1 MSWIK
6 PLTIGS
12 LTTTHNLVLAPLAGI
27 SDYPFRQIC
36 RDFGADLTFSEM
48 VSVDGL
54 LYNSQKTRKLLQI
67 YPHEHPIGF
76 QFFGSDPE
84 IFRKVLPEIEILK
97 PDLID
102 LNFGCPV
109 RKVVSRGAGAAL
121 LSDIAALQKIVKI
134 VKAATRLPVTAKIRL
149 GWDANSIVV
158 LEAAQAVEAGG
169 ADAITVHARTR
180 SQGYSGKASWEYIA
194 RVKEQSRIPVI
205 GNGDVVDGPSAAQM
219 FQSTGVDGIMIA
231 RAALGQ
237 PWIFRSI
244 LHYLQEGEIDPVPVV
259 EKRIEILQ
267 KHYQLEVSE
276 VGEIAALS
284 QMRKHFVW
292 YTHGLPH
299 SARLRDQIF
308 HAGNYQQIE
317 GIFSSY
323 LELIRSVEVQS
334 LKV

>member
-12 LTTTHNLVLAPLAGI
+12 LTTAHNLVLAPLAGI
-27 SDYPFRQIC
+27 SNYPFRQIC
-36 RDFGADLTFSEM
+36 RDFGANLTFSEM

-54 LYNSQKTRKLLQI
+54 LYNNTKTRKLLQI

-84 IFRKVLPEIEILK
+84 IFRKVLPEIETLN
-97 PDLID
+97 PDLVD

-121 LSDIAALQKIVKI
+121 LSDIAALQKIVEI
-134 VKAATRLPVTAKIRL
+134 VKGATRLPVTAKIRL

-169 ADAITVHARTR
+169 ANAITVHARTR

-194 RVKEQSRIPVI
+194 RVKELCRIPVI
-205 GNGDVVDGPSAAQM
+205 GNGDVIDGPSAAQM

-231 RAALGQ
+231 RGALGQ
-237 PWIFRSI
+237 PWIFGHI
-244 LHYLQEGEIDPVPVV
+244 LHYLQEGQVTPAPTVDE
-259 EKRIEILQ
+259 RIQILQ
-267 KHYQLEVSE
+267 KHYRLEVTE
-276 VGEIAALS
+276 VGETVALS
-284 QMRKHFVW
+284 QMRKNFVW
-292 YTHGLPH
+292 YTRGLPH
-299 SARLRDQIF
+299 SAHLRDQIF
-308 HAGNYQQIE
+308 HAGDYQQIE
-317 GIFSSY
+317 EIFSAY
-323 LELIRSVEVQS
+323 LKLVRPMEVQS
-334 LKV
+334 FTV

>member
-12 LTTTHNLVLAPLAGI
+12 LTTAHNLVLAPLAGI
-27 SDYPFRQIC
+27 SNYPFRQLC

-54 LYNSQKTRKLLQI
+54 LYNSQKTRRLLQI
-67 YPHEHPIGF
+67 HPHEHPIGY

-84 IFRKVLPEIEILK
+84 IFRKVLPEIDTLE

-121 LSDIAALQKIVKI
+121 LGDIAALQKIVEI

-149 GWDANSIVV
+149 GWDAHSIVV

-169 ADAITVHARTR
+169 ADAITIHARTR

-205 GNGDVVDGPSAAQM
+205 GNGDVIDGPSAAQM